1 MSEGIPCT
9 WMRGG
14 TSKGAYFLARDLPAA
29 EAERDALLLSVMGS
43 PDPRQIDGIGGA
55 DPLTSKV
62 AVVSAS
68 GRPDADVDYLF
79 LQVFVDRAVVTDR
92 QNCGN
97 ILSGVAQF
105 AVEKGLVRAA
115 DGRTEVAVHM
125 VNSGQ
130 VAGVTIETPGGVV
143 TYEGGARIDG
153 VPGAAAPVLQNFPDA
168 AGSTCGALL
177 PTGNAADTIGGVE
190 VTCIDNGMPVVVMRA
205 SDLGVTGYERREQL
219 DADEALKKRLE
230 SIRTQAGPLMN
241 LGDVREKSVPK
252 MTLAAP
258 PRAGGAIAT
267 RTFIPHRCHA
277 SIGVLG
283 AVSVATACM
292 LPGSTAHA
300 LARAPRPTPD
310 SGEKLASPVRA
321 AAGRGAGAA
330 APVRAGNERLVSV
343 EHPSGETS
351 VMMRVTLEGGKLA
364 VSKAAVLRT
373 ARKLFEGRVFPR
385 PAWTPRAASIST
397 CN

>member
-1 MSEGIPCT
+1 MNEGIPCT

-14 TSKGAYFLARDLPAA
+14 TSKSAYFLARDLPAG
-29 EAERDALLLSVMGS
+29 EAERDSLLLSVMGS

-62 AVVSAS
+62 AVVSVS
-68 GRPDADVDYLF
+68 ERSDADIEYLF
-79 LQVFVDRAVVTDR
+79 LQVFVDRAIVTDR

-105 AVEKGLVRAA
+105 AVEKGLIRAS

-130 VAGVTIETPGGVV
+130 VAGVTIETPGGAV
-143 TYEGGARIDG
+143 TYQGSARIDG
-153 VPGAAAPVLQNFPDA
+153 VPGTAAPVLQDFPQA

-177 PTGNAADTIGGVE
+177 PSGSAADVIDGVE
-190 VTCIDNGMPVVVMRA
+190 LTCIDNGMPVVVVRA
-205 SDLGVTGYERREQL
+205 SDLGVTGYESREDL
-219 DADEALKKRLE
+219 DADEALKERLE
-230 SIRTQAGPLMN
+230 SIRLQAGPLMN
-241 LGDVREKSVPK
+241 LGDVEDKSVPK
-252 MTLAAP
+252 MTLVAP
-258 PRAGGAIAT
+258 PRGGGAIAT

-292 LPGSTAHA
+292 IPGSTAHT
-300 LARAPRPTPD
+300 LARVPD
-310 SGEKLASPVRA
+310 GDEKLVA
-321 AAGRGAGAA
+321 
-330 APVRAGNERLVSV
+330 V

-351 VMMRVTLEGGKLA
+351 VMIDVAMDNGTLK
-364 VSKAAVLRT
+364 VRRAAVLRT

-385 PAWTPRAASIST
+385 PAP
-397 CN
+397 